1 MNSIPPFEMQLD
13 FKLRIANRG
22 LGRAKGE
29 EDPDPLKAEQYKRW
43 GQLRKL
49 QQQNEKNSP
58 APSPN

>member
-1 MNSIPPFEMQLD
+1 MQLN